1 MSGIRGSVIAML
13 AMFSIGSLAPAPVE
27 AQATIRRAQPG
38 FNLFSAQQDVE
49 IGRQSA
55 AEAEKQL
62 PLLHNAVV
70 DAYLGRIVQRLAA
83 VAPGA
88 KFPYTVKA
96 VNAADINAFA
106 LPGGPMYVYRGLIA
120 ATRNEAELAGV
131 IAHEMAHVALRHGT
145 SQASNAY
152 LAKGGLSI
160 LGGLLGKSRS
170 SSALAAIGGVGLNT
184 VFLKF
189 SRKDELEA
197 DATGAEMMARAG
209 YDPLAMATMF
219 EMLRAQQG
227 RDPSKLE
234 QFFSDHPATADREA
248 RIRQLAASLP
258 KARVAPVG
266 NLATI
271 QASLGQASPASTSV
285 LGRLDVPGDTL
296 MTTTNPVV
304 ALNLPAPSSKLRRY
318 TSPTGAFAISYPVNW
333 EVAPSAGLAVAM
345 APAGGVVES
354 ADGLEHMLY
363 GVIVNHYAPF
373 GARTTDATPRTSYVP
388 IETARRRTGT
398 LEEATDDLI
407 NTILRTNTYLRAEA
421 GSARPETIAGA
432 RGYSA
437 VLTGTSPLTGQ
448 PEQVMVFT
456 RALPDGHVVY
466 ALAIA
471 PAKDAGV
478 MDPTIVRMM
487 RTLTVNDQAVHRAES
502 PRVARRNATTV
513 P

>member
-1 MSGIRGSVIAML
+1 MSTIRGSAIAMML
-13 AMFSIGSLAPAPVE
+13 AMFTVGSAAPAHLG
-27 AQATIRRAQPG
+27 AQTTVRRAQPG

-55 AEAEKQL
+55 VEAEKQL
-62 PLLHNAVV
+62 PLLNNPAV
-70 DAYLGRIVQRLAA
+70 DNYLGRIVQRLAV

-106 LPGGPMYVYRGLIA
+106 LPGGPMYIYRGLIA

-160 LGGLLGKSRS
+160 LGGLLGKSQS
-170 SSALAAIGGVGLNT
+170 SNALAAIGGVGLNT

-197 DATGAEMMARAG
+197 DAAGAEMMARAG
-209 YDPLAMATMF
+209 YDPIAMATMF
-219 EMLRAQQG
+219 ETLRAQQG

-248 RIRQLAASLP
+248 RIRQLAVSLP
-258 KARVAPVG
+258 KARSAPVG
-266 NLATI
+266 NLAAI
-271 QASLGQASPASTSV
+271 QASLGQSNAPTSTPL
-285 LGRLDVPGDTL
+285 LGRLDAPDDTPV
-296 MTTTNPVV
+296 TNTDPVI
-304 ALNLPAPSSKLRRY
+304 ALNLPAPSTKLRRY
-318 TSPTGAFAISYPVNW
+318 TSPAAAFSISYPVNW
-333 EVAPSAGLAVAM
+333 EVAPSAGLAIAM
-345 APAGGVVES
+345 APPGGVVES
-354 ADGLEHMLY
+354 SDGLEHMLY

-373 GARTTDATPRTSYVP
+373 AGQASAPPGQSYVP
-388 IETARRRTGT
+388 IETTRRRTGT

-407 NTILRTNTYLRAEA
+407 NTILRTNDHLDAEP
-421 GSARPETIAGA
+421 GSARAETIAGA

-437 VLTGTSPLTGQ
+437 VLKGISPLTGQ
-448 PEQVMVFT
+448 PEIVTVFT
-456 RALPDGHVVY
+456 RGLPDGHVVY

-471 PAKDAGV
+471 PAKDETV
-478 MDPTIVRMM
+478 MNQTIVRMM
-487 RTLTVNDQAVHRAES
+487 RTLTVNDHVVHRAE
-502 PRVARRNATTV
+502 PRAARRNTTTV